1 MLRRSILATAT
12 LLAASP
18 GLAPRPAMAQGAD
31 PRLGERAIGNP
42 EAPVKVTEFFS
53 LTCTHC
59 AAFHKEIFPR
69 VKRDLVE
76 TGAIRMVWRDFPLDQ
91 VALTA
96 AAVARSLPAERY
108 EGFIGALLAS
118 QDRWAFTRGDPTAEL
133 SKMAA
138 LAGMAKPR
146 FDEIVA
152 DAALQR
158 AILEQRMQAEKEFS
172 ISATPSFSFQ
182 GKGAPR
188 NQSGNMT
195 FERFQQLA
203 EEARRG

>member
-18 GLAPRPAMAQGAD
+18 LLAQPAAAQGAD
-31 PRLGERAIGNP
+31 PRLGERGAGNP
-42 EAPVKVTEFFS
+42 EAPVKVSEFFS
-53 LTCTHC
+53 LTCGHC

-69 VKRDLVE
+69 VKRELVE

-91 VALTA
+91 LALTA
-96 AAVARSLPAERY
+96 SAVARSLPAERY

-118 QDRWAFTRGDPTAEL
+118 QDRWAFTRGDPMAEL
-133 SKMAA
+133 GKMAA

-146 FDEIVA
+146 FDEVVA
-152 DAALQR
+152 DAAFQR
-158 AILEQRMQAEKEFS
+158 SILEQRMAAEREFNVT
-172 ISATPSFSFQ
+172 ATPSFAFQ
-182 GKGAPR
+182 GKGALR
-188 NQSGNMT
+188 SQSGNMT
-195 FERFQQLA
+195 FERFQQLV